1 MSTASRFPSNLPIR
15 DKSPS
20 NMKTETLYSRADWKY
35 HKDKLGYDDVI
46 DSRGRLV
53 ATINVMD
60 IAADE
65 MLRESYLADE
75 PLSEIFA
82 RDADGYWSIYLSV
95 NWLSPKNVQAA
106 LDKLGKLLGRA
117 FCFEPYDLPA
127 KLSARYRREERE
139 MLEEMARSKPIRFS
153 KFVGPVENQPTAK
166 HLPNR
171 KRLAAVLSQKLK
183 A

>member
-1 MSTASRFPSNLPIR
+1 MKRKRSTHALIEISQRQTWL
-15 DKSPS
+15 
-20 NMKTETLYSRADWKY
+20 
-35 HKDKLGYDDVI
+35 DDVI

-117 FCFEPYDLPA
+117 FALSRTIFLRSSRQGTDA
-127 KLSARYRREERE
+127 KSARCLKRWHGQ
-139 MLEEMARSKPIRFS
+139 SQSVFPIRRPS
-153 KFVGPVENQPTAK
+153 
-166 HLPNR
+166 
-171 KRLAAVLSQKLK
+171 
-183 A
+183 